1 MRMKIWLPILL
12 LLLITMAPVPSQA
25 QHFDGDSFDGEH
37 FDFAT
42 PHSDDYFRRPLDPFW
57 RTSEMKRESVL
68 FLKPTGTSNDPR
80 GASGSWQKT
89 WPQAKLLFLPNEVV
103 RVTGS
108 DQQTAYEQGRDYIVD
123 RQTGTLYLPPS
134 SRIPFKT
141 MDQLY
146 PKLDAG
152 DATIP
157 FIVKTGDLTRGVLFG
172 EDGLYASLQVEVSY
186 TLTPG
191 QWAGYVPEYAG
202 AELPKT
208 IAKLQAGQQIK
219 IFIIGDSI
227 SQGYSSSKW
236 EVTRPFQPPYQ
247 ELLAG
252 ALQLAYHG
260 GNPVVGQ
267 LRDFAVAT
275 WPASLGLAQTQ
286 MLHTGLDQPDLVL
299 IAFGANDA
307 LALQDPVKFKANI
320 QGIMNAVLADSPN
333 TEFILVTSMISNKE
347 WDFVF
352 PGVNIPFPVEQFPLM
367 RDALAQLVGPGVA
380 MADVTGV
387 YQTILQRKQF
397 ADITGNGVNHPNDFS
412 HMVYAQTI
420 LGLLVPGPVAYFSN
434 WAQTSRSQTMQL
446 DGTGSLPG
454 PNGPIVSYHWQM
466 TPASHAATITGADTA
481 TPTITFNG
489 GPGTYF
495 LTLTVTDAKGAQNTA
510 PLTLSYIH
518 E

>member
-1 MRMKIWLPILL
+1 MRRKIRMRFLL
-12 LLLITMAPVPSQA
+12 LLLIPMATASLRA
-25 QHFDGDSFDGEH
+25 QHFDGDRFDS
-37 FDFAT
+37 DT
-42 PHSDDYFRRPLDPFW
+42 PHQNDFFRQALDPFW
-57 RTSEMKRESVL
+57 RTSEMRHESVL
-68 FLKPTGTSNDPR
+68 FLQLAATSNDSH
-80 GASGSWQKT
+80 GASGSWQKN

-103 RVTGS
+103 RVTSS
-108 DQQTAYEQGRDYIVD
+108 DRQTTYEQGRDYLVD

-172 EDGLYASLQVEVSY
+172 EDGLYASLQVEINY

-191 QWAGYVPEYAG
+191 QWTGYVPQYAG

-208 IAKLQAGQQIK
+208 LAKLQAGQQIK
-219 IFIIGDSI
+219 VFIIGDSI

-275 WPASLGLAQTQ
+275 WPASLGLTQTQ
-286 MLHTGLDQPDLVL
+286 TLHTGLDQPDLVL

-397 ADITGNGVNHPNDFS
+397 SDITGNGVNHPNDFS
-412 HMVYAQTI
+412 HMIYAQTI
-420 LGLLVPGPVAYFSN
+420 LGLLVPGPVAYVRN
-434 WAQTSRSQTMQL
+434 WAQTSRSQSMQL
-446 DGTGSLPG
+446 DGSESLPG
-454 PNGPIVSYHWQM
+454 PNGPIASYHWQM
-466 TPASHAATITGADTA
+466 NPGGHPASIAGADTA
-481 TPTITFNG
+481 TPTVTFNG

-495 LTLTVTDAKGAQNTA
+495 LTLTVTDAKEVQNTA
-510 PLTLSYIH
+510 PVTLSYIH